1 MFPMMS
7 LELSNSMSLPSDTR
21 SIHALLNVMAQL
33 RDPDGGCPWD
43 LEQDFRSIMP
53 HTLEEAY
60 EVADAIER
68 HNLVDLREEL
78 GDLLLQVVF
87 HAQMASEQQAFDFS
101 DVVQGIVEK
110 MIRRH
115 PHVFGDEESRTAGAV
130 AGRWEQIKDQ
140 EKAEKRAAATGGGQA
155 APQSILDDVPVVM
168 PGLTQAVKL
177 QKKAAKVGFDWPD
190 TSLVIDKLNEE
201 MLELSQEVTNEPR
214 DMSKIEDELGDILFV
229 YANLARHLG
238 VDPEAAIRRTNQ
250 KFRRRFG
257 RIEELLSSD
266 GKAFQ
271 DMDLAGLDLLWD
283 QAKEEERS

>member
-1 MFPMMS
+1 
-7 LELSNSMSLPSDTR
+7 MSLPSDTR
-21 SIHALLNVMAQL
+21 SIHALLAVMAQL
-33 RDPDGGCPWD
+33 RNPDGGCPWD
-43 LEQDFRSIMP
+43 LEQDFNSIAP
-53 HTLEEAY
+53 YTLEEAY
-60 EVADAIER
+60 EVVDAIER

-115 PHVFGDEESRTAGAV
+115 PHVFGDENSKTAGAV
-130 AGRWEQIKDQ
+130 AGRWDQIKEQ
-140 EKAEKRAAATGGGQA
+140 EKAEKLQASLNAGEQAPATK
-155 APQSILDDVPVVM
+155 SLLDDVPVVL

-190 TSLVIDKLNEE
+190 TSQVIDKLNEE
-201 MLELSQEVTNEPR
+201 MLELSQEVTHEPR
-214 DMSKIEDELGDILFV
+214 DTSKIEDELGDILFV

-257 RIEELLSSD
+257 RIEELLSTE
-266 GKAFQ
+266 GKEF
-271 DMDLAGLDLLWD
+271 DEMDLAGLDELWD
-283 QAKEEERS
+283 QAKKEERS

>member
-1 MFPMMS
+1 
-7 LELSNSMSLPSDTR
+7 MSLPSDTR
-21 SIHALLNVMAQL
+21 SIHALLAVMAQL
-33 RDPDGGCPWD
+33 RNPDGGCPWD
-43 LEQDFRSIMP
+43 LEQDFNSIAP
-53 HTLEEAY
+53 YTLEEAY
-60 EVADAIER
+60 EVVDAIER

-87 HAQMASEQQAFDFS
+87 HAQMAAEQQAFDFS

-115 PHVFGDEESRTAGAV
+115 PHVFGDENSKTAGAV
-130 AGRWEQIKDQ
+130 AGRWDQIKEQ
-140 EKAEKRAAATGGGQA
+140 EKAEKLKASLNAGEQA
-155 APQSILDDVPVVM
+155 PASESLLDDVPVVL

-190 TSLVIDKLNEE
+190 TSQVIDKLNEE
-201 MLELSQEVTNEPR
+201 MLELSQEVTHEPR
-214 DMSKIEDELGDILFV
+214 DTSKIEDELGDILFV

-257 RIEELLSSD
+257 RIEELLSTE
-266 GKAFQ
+266 GKEF
-271 DMDLAGLDLLWD
+271 DEMDLAGLDKLWD
-283 QAKEEERS
+283 QAKKEERS

>member
-1 MFPMMS
+1 
-7 LELSNSMSLPSDTR
+7 MSLPSDSR
-21 SIHALLNVMAQL
+21 SIQALLKIMAQL
-33 RDPDGGCPWD
+33 RNPDGGCPWD
-43 LEQDFRSIMP
+43 LEQDFKSIVP

-115 PHVFGDEESRTAGAV
+115 PHVFGDEDSKTAGAV
-130 AGRWEQIKDQ
+130 AGRWDQIKEQ
-140 EKAEKRAAATGGGQA
+140 EKAAKLQAAAADGQD
-155 APQSILDDVPVVM
+155 APAPRSLLDDVPVVM

-201 MLELSQEVTNEPR
+201 MLELSQEVTKEPR
-214 DMSKIEDELGDILFV
+214 DTSKIEDELGDILFV

-266 GKAFQ
+266 DKSF
-271 DMDLAGLDLLWD
+271 DEMDLAGLDRLWD
-283 QAKEEERS
+283 QAKKEERS

>member
-1 MFPMMS
+1 
-7 LELSNSMSLPSDTR
+7 MSLPSDTR
-21 SIHALLNVMAQL
+21 SIHALLAVMAQL
-33 RDPDGGCPWD
+33 RNPDGGCPWD
-43 LEQDFRSIMP
+43 LEQDFNSIAP
-53 HTLEEAY
+53 YTLEEAY
-60 EVADAIER
+60 EVVDAIER

-115 PHVFGDEESRTAGAV
+115 PHVFGDEESKTAGAV
-130 AGRWEQIKDQ
+130 AGRWDQIKEQ
-140 EKAEKRAAATGGGQA
+140 EKAEKLKATLNAGEQA
-155 APQSILDDVPVVM
+155 PAPESLLDDVPVVL

-190 TSLVIDKLNEE
+190 TSQVIDKLNEE
-201 MLELSQEVTNEPR
+201 MLELSQEVTHEPR
-214 DMSKIEDELGDILFV
+214 DTSKIEDELGDILFV

-257 RIEELLSSD
+257 RIEELLSTE
-266 GKAFQ
+266 GKEF
-271 DMDLAGLDLLWD
+271 DEMDLAGLDQLWD
-283 QAKEEERS
+283 QAKKEERS

>member
-1 MFPMMS
+1 
-7 LELSNSMSLPSDTR
+7 MSLPSDTR
-21 SIHALLNVMAQL
+21 SIYALLAVMAQL
-33 RDPDGGCPWD
+33 RNPDGGCPWD
-43 LEQDFRSIMP
+43 LEQDFNSIAP
-53 HTLEEAY
+53 YTLEEAY
-60 EVADAIER
+60 EVVDAIER

-115 PHVFGDEESRTAGAV
+115 PHVFGDENSKTAGAV
-130 AGRWEQIKDQ
+130 AGRWDQIKEQ
-140 EKAEKRAAATGGGQA
+140 EKAEKLQASLNAGEQAPATK
-155 APQSILDDVPVVM
+155 SLLDDVPVVL

-190 TSLVIDKLNEE
+190 TSQVIDKLNEE
-201 MLELSQEVTNEPR
+201 MLELSQEVTHEPR
-214 DMSKIEDELGDILFV
+214 DTSKIEDELGDILFV

-257 RIEELLSSD
+257 RIEELLSTE
-266 GKAFQ
+266 GKEF
-271 DMDLAGLDLLWD
+271 DEMDLAGLDKLWD
-283 QAKEEERS
+283 QAKKEERS

>member
-1 MFPMMS
+1 
-7 LELSNSMSLPSDTR
+7 MSLPSDTR
-21 SIHALLNVMAQL
+21 SIQALLKVMAQL
-33 RDPDGGCPWD
+33 RNPDGGCPWD
-43 LEQDFRSIMP
+43 LEQDFKSIVP
-53 HTLEEAY
+53 YTLEEAY

-68 HNLVDLREEL
+68 NNLGDLQEEL

-87 HAQMASEQQAFDFS
+87 HAQIATEQHAFDFS

-115 PHVFGDEESRTAGAV
+115 PHVFGDEDSKTAGAV
-130 AGRWEQIKDQ
+130 AGRWEEIKEQ
-140 EKAEKRAAATGGGQA
+140 ERAAKREAAAADGQVAAT
-155 APQSILDDVPVVM
+155 PQSLLDDVPVVM

-201 MLELSQEVTNEPR
+201 MLELSHEITKEPR
-214 DMSKIEDELGDILFV
+214 DTSKIEDELGDILFV

-266 GKAFQ
+266 NKSF
-271 DMDLAGLDLLWD
+271 DEMDLAGLDQLWD

>member
-1 MFPMMS
+1 
-7 LELSNSMSLPSDTR
+7 MSLPSDPR
-21 SIHALLNVMAQL
+21 SIQALLKVMAQL
-33 RDPDGGCPWD
+33 RNPDGGCPWD
-43 LEQDFRSIMP
+43 LEQDFKSIVP

-115 PHVFGDEESRTAGAV
+115 PHVFGDEDSKTAGAV
-130 AGRWEQIKDQ
+130 AGRWDQIKDQ
-140 EKAEKRAAATGGGQA
+140 EKAAKLEAAAADGQV
-155 APQSILDDVPVVM
+155 APAPRSLLNDVPVVM

-201 MLELSQEVTNEPR
+201 MLELSQEITKEPR
-214 DMSKIEDELGDILFV
+214 DTSKIEDELGDILFV

-266 GKAFQ
+266 GKSF
-271 DMDLAGLDLLWD
+271 DEMDLAGLDHLWD

>member
-1 MFPMMS
+1 
-7 LELSNSMSLPSDTR
+7 MSLPSDSR
-21 SIHALLNVMAQL
+21 SIQALLKIMEQL
-33 RDPDGGCPWD
+33 RNPDGGCPWD
-43 LEQDFRSIMP
+43 LEQDFKSIVP

-115 PHVFGDEESRTAGAV
+115 PHVFGDEDSKTAGAV
-130 AGRWEQIKDQ
+130 AGRWDQIKDQ
-140 EKAEKRAAATGGGQA
+140 EKAAKLQAAAADGQA
-155 APQSILDDVPVVM
+155 APAPRSLLDDVPVVM

-201 MLELSQEVTNEPR
+201 MLELSQEITKEPR
-214 DMSKIEDELGDILFV
+214 DTSKIEDELGDILFV

-257 RIEELLSSD
+257 RIEEILSSED
-266 GKAFQ
+266 KSF
-271 DMDLAGLDLLWD
+271 DEMDLAGLDLLWD
-283 QAKEEERS
+283 QAKKEERS

>member
-1 MFPMMS
+1 MS
-7 LELSNSMSLPSDTR
+7 PPSDTR
-21 SIHALLNVMAQL
+21 SIHALLAVMAQL
-33 RDPDGGCPWD
+33 RNPDGGCPWD
-43 LEQDFRSIMP
+43 LEQDFNSIAP
-53 HTLEEAY
+53 YTLEEAY
-60 EVADAIER
+60 EVVDAIER

-115 PHVFGDEESRTAGAV
+115 PHVFGDENSKTAGAV
-130 AGRWEQIKDQ
+130 AGRWDQIKEQ
-140 EKAEKRAAATGGGQA
+140 EKAEKLKASLNAGEQA
-155 APQSILDDVPVVM
+155 PASKSLLDDVPVVL

-190 TSLVIDKLNEE
+190 TSQVIDKLNEE
-201 MLELSQEVTNEPR
+201 MLELSQEITKEPH
-214 DMSKIEDELGDILFV
+214 DTSKIEDELGDILFV

-257 RIEELLSSD
+257 RIEELLSTE
-266 GKAFQ
+266 GKEF
-271 DMDLAGLDLLWD
+271 DEMDLAGLDELWD
-283 QAKEEERS
+283 QAKQEERS

>member
-1 MFPMMS
+1 
-7 LELSNSMSLPSDTR
+7 MSLPSDTR
-21 SIHALLNVMAQL
+21 SIHALLAVMAQL
-33 RDPDGGCPWD
+33 RNPDGGCPWD
-43 LEQDFRSIMP
+43 LEQDFNSIAP
-53 HTLEEAY
+53 YTLEEAY
-60 EVADAIER
+60 EVVDAIER

-115 PHVFGDEESRTAGAV
+115 PHGFGDEESKTAGAV
-130 AGRWEQIKDQ
+130 AGRWDQIKEQ
-140 EKAEKRAAATGGGQA
+140 EKAEKLKATLNAGEQA
-155 APQSILDDVPVVM
+155 PAPESLLDDVPVVL

-190 TSLVIDKLNEE
+190 TSQVIDKLNEE
-201 MLELSQEVTNEPR
+201 MLELSQEVTHEPR
-214 DMSKIEDELGDILFV
+214 DTSKIEDELGDILFV

-257 RIEELLSSD
+257 RIEELLSTE
-266 GKAFQ
+266 GKEF
-271 DMDLAGLDLLWD
+271 DEMDLAGLDQLWD
-283 QAKEEERS
+283 QAKKEERS

>member
-1 MFPMMS
+1 
-7 LELSNSMSLPSDTR
+7 MSLPSDPR
-21 SIHALLNVMAQL
+21 SIHALLSVMAQL
-33 RDPDGGCPWD
+33 RNPDGGCPWD
-43 LEQDFRSIMP
+43 LEQDFRSILP
-53 HTLEEAY
+53 YTLEEAY

-115 PHVFGDEESRTAGAV
+115 PHVFGDEESKTAGAV
-130 AGRWEQIKDQ
+130 AGRWDQIKAQ
-140 EKAEKRAAATGGGQA
+140 EKAAKLEAASKGGQSTSS
-155 APQSILDDVPVVM
+155 PQSLLNDVPVVL

-201 MLELSQEVTNEPR
+201 MLELSQEVTKEPR
-214 DMSKIEDELGDILFV
+214 DTSKIEDELGDILFV

-257 RIEELLSSD
+257 RIEELLSTE
-266 GKAFQ
+266 GKAFD
-271 DMDLAGLDLLWD
+271 DMDLDGLDQLWD
-283 QAKEEERS
+283 QAKKEERS

>member
-1 MFPMMS
+1 
-7 LELSNSMSLPSDTR
+7 MSLPSDPR
-21 SIHALLNVMAQL
+21 SIQALLSVMAQL
-33 RDPDGGCPWD
+33 RNPDGGCPWD
-43 LEQDFRSIMP
+43 LEQDFKSIMP
-53 HTLEEAY
+53 YTLEEAY

-115 PHVFGDEESRTAGAV
+115 PHVFGDEESKSAGAV
-130 AGRWEQIKDQ
+130 AGRWEQIKAE
-140 EKAEKRAAATGGGQA
+140 EKAAKRKAAFGDKQA
-155 APQSILDDVPVVM
+155 VPTESILNDVPVTM

-201 MLELSQEVTNEPR
+201 MLELSQEVTNAPR
-214 DMSKIEDELGDILFV
+214 DTSKIEDELGDILFV

-257 RIEELLSSD
+257 RIEELLSTK
-266 GKAFQ
+266 GKAFEE
-271 DMDLAGLDLLWD
+271 MDLAGLDLLWD